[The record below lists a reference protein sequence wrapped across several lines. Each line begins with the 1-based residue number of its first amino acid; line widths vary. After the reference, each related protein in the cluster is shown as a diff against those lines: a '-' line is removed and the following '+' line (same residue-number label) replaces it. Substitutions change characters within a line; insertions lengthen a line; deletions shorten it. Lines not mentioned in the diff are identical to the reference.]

1 MAKIYTTTASVVGA
15 RNGTAKLSDDDKTYN
30 MVSPGSKEDGNNP
43 EQFFAM
49 GYAACFDGALG
60 LVKKAAGKSFD
71 SEVQVTIDL
80 NKEGDDKFFLTGA
93 IHVIAT
99 NTDISEDELL
109 ALVEKTHTVCPY
121 SKAVAGNVEMA
132 LSASVA

>member
-49 GYAACFDGALG
+49 GY
-60 LVKKAAGKSFD
+60 V
-71 SEVQVTIDL
+71 
-80 NKEGDDKFFLTGA
+80 
-93 IHVIAT
+93 
-99 NTDISEDELL
+99 LL
-109 ALVEKTHTVCPY
+109 ALMGHWVW
-121 SKAVAGNVEMA
+121 SKKPLAKA
-132 LSASVA
+132 LIAKYK